1 MIPGR
6 NSAGFIS
13 KKDLFFFAL
22 FIVLFLLVF
31 REFFFTNRI
40 FYERDSTVVE
50 VPVKKLTAQLLKEGN
65 FALWTDAH
73 GNGQPFLANPK
84 NAVFYPTT
92 WLYLFL
98 PLFTAF
104 KLHYLIHA
112 LLGWLGLYVLCRSYT
127 LSRKASFLGA
137 SLFAFE
143 RHVPLVFR
151 VLQPHRGPGLDAL
164 GPLAPPP

>member
-6 NSAGFIS
+6 NTGALIS

-22 FIVLFLLVF
+22 FIALFLLVF
-31 REFFFTNRI
+31 REFFFTNRV

-50 VPVKKLTAQLLKEGN
+50 VPVKKLTVQLLKEGN

-73 GNGQPFLANPK
+73 GNGQPFMANPK

-112 LLGWLGLYVLCRSYT
+112 LLGWLGLFVLCKSYS

-137 SLFAFE
+137 SLFAFS
-143 RHVPLVFR
+143 
-151 VLQPHRGPGLDAL
+151 GM
-164 GPLAPPP
+164 